1 MQSIIPPVI
10 AVVSFALSGA
20 VFAAL
25 ITITGAIEEESD
37 HAWTPATAPVPAP
50 DPVPAQATVVPTE
63 ITAASEPRW
72 WVRVGLLERRP
83 LQRVD
88 LGQGV
93 ICQSQ
98 TGSQQQLFKPQ
109 IEAGLRAGSLPPLL
123 CTGGWI
129 HLNGVGYWGRLEIE
143 RSELDWL
150 AIHTVELER
159 YVASVVGAEMPSSW
173 PSQALKA
180 QAIAARSYA
189 LTHLIRPAT
198 QRYHLGDS
206 TRWQAYRGA
215 SSRSAA
221 ASRATHGTRGIILS
235 QDERVVESLYA
246 ATHAIAD
253 VAHRHLGASM
263 SQTGARDLAER
274 GLTYPAILAHFYPGT
289 QLKTLRRDDD

>member
-1 MQSIIPPVI
+1 MI

-25 ITITGAIEEESD
+25 ITITGAIEGESD

-98 TGSQQQLFKPQ
+98 TGPQQQLFKPQ

-198 QRYHLGDS
+198 RRYHLGDS
-206 TRWQAYRGA
+206 TRWQVYRGA

-253 VAHRHLGASM
+253 DAHRHLGASM

-289 QLKTLRRDDD
+289 QLKRLRRDDD